1 MLDNEILKLIGG
13 LADELDLPCYVVGG
27 YVRDYYLGLPN
38 SPDIDIVTVGD
49 VYPLARRF
57 SEVSGSGKMDIF
69 KTYGTAKVDY
79 FDTQVEFVEARKE
92 SYNRESR
99 NPIVE
104 PGTLEEDLRRRDF
117 TINAIAVCLNEKN
130 YGQVFDP
137 FNGRFD
143 LEEKVIKTPVY
154 PEKTFFDDPL
164 RMLRAIRFATRFS
177 FCIGGDL
184 YESISRNSERLEIIT
199 VERIDQEFLKILG
212 GPDPTRGIHLLN
224 GMGLLK
230 QFLPEVCALDTAD
243 DGKHK
248 NNFLHTLGVLD
259 NISKVSDNVWLRF
272 AALLHDIG
280 KDRCKKQDPITGG
293 WTFYG
298 HPEIGERMVGGIFKR
313 LKLPLDKAEYVKK
326 LVRLHMRPQKIA
338 EDGVT
343 DTAVRRVLVEAGDD
357 ISDLLL
363 LSKCDIT
370 TKHDDKKERLQGAID
385 LLERKIEDLKEK
397 DWRRMFQP
405 CLNGYDLM
413 ELFGLTKGP
422 MIGKIKDAMKEAIL
436 DGEIP
441 NEREAL
447 IQFAT
452 EIYKKEK
459 E

>member
-13 LADELDLPCYVVGG
+13 LADELELPCYVVGG
-27 YVRDYYLGLPN
+27 YVRDYYLGLSS

-57 SEVSGSGKMDIF
+57 SEVSGSGKIDIF

-143 LEEKVIKTPVY
+143 IEEKIIKTPVY

-164 RMLRAIRFATRFS
+164 RMLRAIRFATRFGFS
-177 FCIGGDL
+177 IGGDL
-184 YESISRNSERLEIIT
+184 YESISRNSKRLEIIT

-212 GPDPTRGIHLLN
+212 GPDPTRGVHLLN

-230 QFLPEVCALDTAD
+230 QFLPEVCALDTMD
-243 DGKHK
+243 NGKHK

-259 NISKVSDNVWLRF
+259 NISKESDNVWLRF

-326 LVRLHMRPQKIA
+326 LVRLHMRPQTIA

-385 LLERKIEDLKEK
+385 LLEKKIEDLKEK
-397 DWRRMFQP
+397 DWKRMFQP
-405 CLNGYDLM
+405 CVNGYDLM

-422 MIGKIKDAMKEAIL
+422 MIGILKDAMKEAIL
-436 DGEIP
+436 DGDIP

-452 EIYKKEK
+452 ELYKSKTT
-459 E
+459 